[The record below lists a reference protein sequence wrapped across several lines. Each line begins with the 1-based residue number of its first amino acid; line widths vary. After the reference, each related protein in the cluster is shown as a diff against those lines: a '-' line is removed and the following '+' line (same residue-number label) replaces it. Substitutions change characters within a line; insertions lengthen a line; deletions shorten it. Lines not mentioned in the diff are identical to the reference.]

1 MEGSEK
7 IQPITGQKSPP
18 LAAIGQSQPF
28 QARVSQSALLT
39 LQVICGYNCLTL
51 NHHSSVEALR
61 SPPKETSVT
70 ESNSGYPKIIESWC
84 SNVCKIP
91 KQSET
96 RGQGPE
102 RRPPK
107 CELQVRL
114 TTCFTKF
121 KVL

>member
-7 IQPITGQKSPP
+7 IQPVTGQKSPP

-91 KQSET
+91 KQST
-96 RGQGPE
+96 SRVNPATYKKNCT
-102 RRPPK
+102 P
-107 CELQVRL
+107 
-114 TTCFTKF
+114 
-121 KVL
+121 